1 MIIDCL
7 KRHNETAKT
16 QANKGQKKKQK
27 MQGGVFLLIEK
38 DIEVSNDIVSGTLSL
53 LSRKAKVLFNPNATQ
68 SFVSY
73 VFAHYTDVPI
83 KSVDIH
89 VSISNPMRD
98 CLLVDYVYKSC
109 MIRLCD
115 KEFLVDLY
123 A

>member
-1 MIIDCL
+1 MIIDCS

-27 MQGGVFLLIEK
+27 MQGGVFLLTEK
-38 DIEVSNDIVSGTLSL
+38 DIEVSNDVVSGTLSL
-53 LSRKAKVLFNPNATQ
+53 LSIEAKVLFNPNATQ
-68 SFVSY
+68 SFVSC
-73 VFAHYTDVPI
+73 VFARYVDVPI
-83 KSVDIH
+83 KSVAIH

-98 CLLVDYVYKSC
+98 CLLIDCVYKSC
-109 MIRLCD
+109 VIRLCD